1 MRPSSLMQ
9 WWGAA
14 AKMVIFN
21 INNKVL
27 TIVFTGLVKE
37 VGEHGVQLEIG
48 ISQPGEDQ
56 TCLSVSSIRG
66 QGRTRREE

>member
-1 MRPSSLMQ
+1 MQ

-27 TIVFTGLVKE
+27 TIVFTGLVRWGNMGFSWKSE
-37 VGEHGVQLEIG
+37 SHSLVSTGPV
-48 ISQPGEDQ
+48 
-56 TCLSVSSIRG
+56 CL
-66 QGRTRREE
+66 